1 MTQSKPAQKSNSTYL
16 NRQFKRLRTFFMP
29 SDFIGWMLVTALT
42 LLIPLSFFSASWPLN
57 MSVIIPMTF
66 FSTFF
71 GLIFSR
77 SQFGELLG
85 LIVSATY
92 GVCIALILSAM
103 SLNTDLTTGL
113 MQTFTRLVEWGV
125 AVQTG
130 GINPDDLIFTLLV
143 GVLLWFLGY
152 NAAWHTF
159 RIDHVWRVIL
169 PVGIILGANLI
180 FYSGDADL
188 TIYLVGFMFFS
199 LILIARSYLD
209 NQEWAWYSKG
219 MRSPRH
225 LRGQFLVAGAMLALV
240 TVGAGALVPSG
251 DVQERL
257 DDFQEFL
264 RADIIQELSE
274 FWNRLFSPI
283 EAQGPVTAD
292 YYGGDSLDLGGAIRL
307 GDDTVFLVQAPANR
321 RYYWRSRVFDTYESG
336 TWTSAAD
343 TRLTDNIAPT
353 DLLILPS
360 AAREAI
366 DQTFTIKLNGS
377 RLVYTAPQP
386 YTVNLPT
393 RTDLLYTAPEGDPSR
408 EMNVSV
414 IRPTQVL
421 RADSTYTATSFMS
434 TATATQLRS
443 AGTDYPSWIRAFYF
457 YVSPSVTQRTIA
469 LAQQVVVE
477 AGAITPYDQA
487 KAIEQYLRGAILY
500 NESIPTPPSNQ
511 DPVDWVLFDYKEGY
525 CNYYA
530 SAMIVMLRSL
540 GIPARMAAGFAQGNF
555 DATQNAY
562 VVTERD
568 AHTWVE
574 VYFPNYGWIEFEPT
588 SAQAPLER
596 QDDELLPNPQQ
607 EIIPI
612 STPSPTPTP
621 TMQASPTPI
630 STITPEASS
639 TPPDNQNP
647 PPDAPPTLTNTPTPT
662 PTPTPTAT
670 PVIAPTQPPPVPPQ
684 QDDPLAAFLPALGI
698 LLCGFVVLLVLL
710 VLFTFIWWWWEWRGL
725 GAMNPIVRAY
735 ARLERYLR
743 LIGIRPNPQDTPEER
758 RRRIVK
764 ILPKADKPVS
774 AITRLYTAERYGV
787 KRKNPAKEVSQ
798 NEAVDQAWAE
808 ARANIIG
815 KWLNKFRFWK
825 RDKDKE

>member
-1 MTQSKPAQKSNSTYL
+1 
-16 NRQFKRLRTFFMP
+16 
-29 SDFIGWMLVTALT
+29 
-42 LLIPLSFFSASWPLN
+42 

-66 FSTFF
+66 LSTLF

-92 GVCIALILSAM
+92 GVCFALLLSAI
-103 SLNTDLTTGL
+103 SLNTDLSTGL
-113 MQTFTRLVEWGV
+113 MQTFSRLVEWGV

-159 RIDHVWRVIL
+159 RIDHVWRVVL

-321 RYYWRSRVFDTYESG
+321 RYYWRSRVFDTYEGG
-336 TWTSAAD
+336 TWTPAAD

-360 AAREAI
+360 SAREAI

-408 EMNVSV
+408 EMSVSV

-443 AGTDYPSWIRAFYF
+443 AGTEYPSWIRGLYF

-487 KAIEQYLRGAILY
+487 RAIEQYLRGAITY

-555 DATQNAY
+555 DASQNAY

-596 QDDELLPNPQQ
+596 QDDELIPNPQQ

-647 PPDAPPTLTNTPTPT
+647 PPDAPPTATNTPTPT

-670 PVIAPTQPPPVPPQ
+670 PVIAPTQPPPIPPP

-698 LLCGFVVLLVLL
+698 LLCGFVALLVLL

-735 ARLERYLR
+735 ARLERYLH
-743 LIGIRPNPQDTPEER
+743 LIGIRPQPQDTPEER

-815 KWLNKFRFWK
+815 KWLNKFRFW
-825 RDKDKE
+825 RRNRE

>member
-1 MTQSKPAQKSNSTYL
+1 
-16 NRQFKRLRTFFMP
+16 MP

-71 GLIFSR
+71 GLVFSR

-92 GVCIALILSAM
+92 GVCMALLLSAI
-103 SLNTDLTTGL
+103 SLNTDLSSGL
-113 MQTFTRLVEWGV
+113 MQVFTRLVDWVV

-130 GINPDDLIFTLLV
+130 GINQDDLVFTVLV
-143 GVLLWFLGY
+143 AVLLWFLGY
-152 NAAWHTF
+152 NASWHTF

-188 TIYLVGFMFFS
+188 TIYLVGFVFLS
-199 LILIARSYLD
+199 LLLIARSYLD

-219 MRSPRH
+219 MRAPRH
-225 LRGQFLVAGAMLALV
+225 LRGQFLVAGAILALV
-240 TVGAGALVPSG
+240 TVGAGALVPSD

-257 DDFQEFL
+257 DDFQQFL
-264 RADIIQELSE
+264 QSDVLKELSE

-307 GDDTVFLVQAPANR
+307 GDGTVFLVQAPANR
-321 RYYWRSRVFDTYESG
+321 RYYWRSRIFDTYEGG
-336 TWTSAAD
+336 TWTPAAD
-343 TRLTDNIAPT
+343 TRLTDNLAPT
-353 DLLILPS
+353 ELLTVPS
-360 AAREAI
+360 SAREAI
-366 DQTFTIKLNGS
+366 NQTFIVKLNGS

-386 YTVNLPT
+386 YSVDLPT
-393 RTDLLYTAPEGDPSR
+393 RTDLFYTAPEGDPSR
-408 EMNVSV
+408 EMSVSV
-414 IRPTQVL
+414 MRPTQVL
-421 RADSTYTATSFMS
+421 RPDSTYTATSFMS
-434 TATATQLRS
+434 TATATQLRGAS
-443 AGTDYPSWIRAFYF
+443 TIYPEWVRGLYL
-457 YVSPSVTQRTIA
+457 YVSPSVTQRTIQ
-469 LAQQVVVE
+469 LAQNIVLE
-477 AGAITPYDQA
+477 AGATTPYDQA
-487 KAIEQYLRGAILY
+487 KAIEQYLRDNITY

-530 SAMIVMLRSL
+530 SAMIVMLRSI

-555 DATQNAY
+555 DVAQNAY

-574 VYFPNYGWIEFEPT
+574 VYFPAYGWIEFEPT
-588 SAQAPLER
+588 SAQAPLQR

-607 EIIPI
+607 ESLPI
-612 STPSPTPTP
+612 STPTATPSPTPTIQE
-621 TMQASPTPI
+621 TPTPL
-630 STITPEASS
+630 STFTPEASS
-639 TPPDNQNP
+639 TPDPNNQNP
-647 PPDAPPTLTNTPTPT
+647 PPDVPTATPTYTPTPT
-662 PTPTPTAT
+662 PSPTPTIT
-670 PVIAPTQPPPVPPQ
+670 PVIAPTQPPDTPPE

-698 LLCGFVVLLVLL
+698 LLCGFVALLVLL
-710 VLFTFIWWWWEWRGL
+710 MLFTFIWWWWEWRGL

-735 ARLERYLR
+735 ARLDRYLR
-743 LIGIRPNPQDTPEER
+743 LIGIRANPQDTPEER
-758 RRRIVK
+758 RRRVVK

-787 KRKNPAKEVSQ
+787 KRKNPAKELSQ